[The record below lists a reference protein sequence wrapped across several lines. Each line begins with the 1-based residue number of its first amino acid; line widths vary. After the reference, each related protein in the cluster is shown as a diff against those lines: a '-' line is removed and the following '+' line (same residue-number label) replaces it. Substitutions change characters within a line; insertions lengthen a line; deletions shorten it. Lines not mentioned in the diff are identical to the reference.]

1 MGTAGYVMSS
11 PDVLEFGLINF
22 EYDMSDACLG
32 EVIAGEGDISDF
44 VDDRVGESVGNC
56 LWKIGIIVTTDLVG
70 VPDSCCPWIQCYI
83 ISLIAPSVL

>member
-56 LWKIGIIVTTDLVG
+56 L
-70 VPDSCCPWIQCYI
+70 
-83 ISLIAPSVL
+83 